1 MQIAFALYPGFTA
14 LDLVGPFQV
23 LADLPGHEVVFA
35 AERPGPVVDHTGRCP
50 LVATHAFDD
59 VLAPDVVVVGGALV
73 DHEPHGATVRWLS
86 AVHPSTTWT
95 TSVCTGSTYLAAAG
109 LLDGIDATGHW
120 ARVERLEQLGA
131 VYTEQRV
138 VERGKILTAAGV
150 SAGIDMALVLLAR
163 LHGEDVARS
172 VQLAIEYDPDPPFN
186 AGSPTKAGPGTV
198 EFVRAVLG

>member
-23 LADLPGHEVVFA
+23 LADVPGHEVVLV
-35 AERPGPVVDHTGRCP
+35 AERPGPVDDHTGRCP
-50 LVATHAFDD
+50 LVATHAFGE
-59 VLAPDVVVVGGALV
+59 VLTPDVVVVGGALV
-73 DHEPHGATVRWLS
+73 DHRPDEATVRWLT

-131 VYTEQRV
+131 VYTDQRV

-150 SAGIDMALVLLAR
+150 SSGIDMALVLLDR
-163 LHGEDVARS
+163 LHGEDIARS
-172 VQLAIEYDPDPPFN
+172 VQLAIEYDPDPPFD
-186 AGSPTKAGPGTV
+186 AGSPTKAGPETV
-198 EFVRAVLG
+198 AFVRAVLG